1 MQAKIFKSLYLQ
13 VIIAVVIG
21 IAFGHF
27 FPSQGAA
34 LKPLG
39 DAFVKLVKMMISPVV
54 FCTIAIGI
62 ASLGDKSQLGRI
74 LGKTLGLFLVLTL
87 LALGFGLAA
96 VNVIRPG
103 AGMNIDPSQ
112 LDTSGIAKYTHSAKG
127 LNAVDFFMHMIPDSF
142 VGAFTQGEV
151 LPVLLLAVLT
161 GFALSA
167 ASGKG
172 GDRLLAW
179 LEDMSQILFRVFNFV
194 MKVAPI
200 GAFGA
205 MAFTVGKYGVHS
217 LASLGQLILTFYV
230 ACIGFVVVV
239 LGGLCRLSGFSLWRT
254 LKYFREELLVVLGTS
269 STEPVLP
276 RVLQKLEKLGC
287 SKGVAGFVLPTG
299 YSFNLAGTAI
309 YLSLA
314 SLFIAQACNI
324 DLSWQQTAIMLGI
337 MLLSSK
343 GAAGVTGSGFVA
355 LAATLVVVHD
365 IPLAGIALLLGIDRF
380 MSEARALT
388 SIISNIVCSLVVALW
403 EKACDREQL
412 LAELCEPSPLVE
424 AVAEEAE
431 PQLEGFTVAEGLSLK
446 S

>member
-1 MQAKIFKSLYLQ
+1 MFPKIYKSLYLQ
-13 VIIAVVIG
+13 VLVAVLLG

-39 DAFVKLVKMMISPVV
+39 DAFVKLVKMMIAPVV

-62 ASLGDKSQLGRI
+62 ASLGDKSRLGRI
-74 LGKTLGLFLVLTL
+74 LAKTLGLFLLMTL
-87 LALGFGLAA
+87 LALGFGLLT
-96 VNVIRPG
+96 VNLLRPG
-103 AGMNIDPSQ
+103 AGMNIDPHQ
-112 LDTSGIAKYTHSAKG
+112 LDTSGIDKFTHGAQQ
-127 LNAVDFFMHMIPDSF
+127 LNAVDFFMHMIPDTF

-167 ASGKG
+167 GSQKG
-172 GDRLLAW
+172 GDKLLAW

-194 MKVAPI
+194 MRAAPL

-217 LASLGQLILTFYV
+217 LASLGQLILAFYI
-230 ACIGFVVVV
+230 ACIGFIAVV
-239 LGGLCRLSGFSLWRT
+239 LGTLCRLNGFSLWRT

-276 RVLQKLEKLGC
+276 RVLQKLEQLGC
-287 SKGVAGFVLPTG
+287 SKGVAGLVLPTG

-324 DLSWQQTAIMLGI
+324 ELSWQQTAIMLGI

-355 LAATLVVVHD
+355 LAATLAVVHD

-388 SIISNIVCSLVVALW
+388 SIICNIVCSLMVALW
-403 EKACDREQL
+403 EQACDREHL
-412 LAELCEPSPLVE
+412 LSELREPTPLVE
-424 AVAEEAE
+424 NPEQEQPALTVQ
-431 PQLEGFTVAEGLSLK
+431 PQSEGLSLK
-446 S
+446 H